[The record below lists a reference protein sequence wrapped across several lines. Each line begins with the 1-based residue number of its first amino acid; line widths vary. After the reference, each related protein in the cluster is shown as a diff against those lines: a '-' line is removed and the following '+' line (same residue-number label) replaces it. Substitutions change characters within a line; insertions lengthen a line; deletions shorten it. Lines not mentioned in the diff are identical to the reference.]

1 MLKSP
6 LFWKITTLIGCIVLL
21 SLPLMMVRELINER
35 ADYRSEV
42 VDAIEQST
50 SGSQKL
56 AGPLI
61 AIPIT
66 ETLTRMENQKE
77 VNYQRNWVYYWLPES
92 LAVTGKQTVES
103 RRVGIYSGQVWHN
116 ALQIKASFDPL
127 RLAALRK
134 TNIVLGQPRLVV
146 SVGDAR
152 GIGAIHAPE
161 VNSNVL
167 SVEPGLG
174 ISGDGAGIHMPMPA
188 LAEDNKPLEIAF
200 SLDLNGTG
208 EFSLVPLGRNSEL
221 QLTSN
226 WPHPGFLG
234 SFLPTQREVSAA
246 GYRAHWQSSWFAN
259 DMGSYFKDDM
269 EIPWSRLPA
278 FSADVMSLADQYQLT
293 DRATKY
299 AILLIG
305 LTFMAFFVFE
315 SLTRRPLHPMQYLLV
330 GLSLVLFYL
339 VLLALSE
346 HIGFTA
352 AWLAASL
359 SGAVMNGIYLQA
371 VLRGWR
377 NSLLF
382 VAALL
387 LLDGVMWFLLHSEDS
402 ALLLGTGVLAL
413 ALSVLMFL
421 TRRVDWYALSLPKGT
436 VPPTPAADDDKLRL
450 WKEWRHKKRRPWGA
464 VFASWLRNKSYYS
477 CRSPQKR

>member
-77 VNYQRNWVYYWLPES
+77 VNYQRSWVYYWLPES

-161 VNSNVL
+161 VNGNVL

-402 ALLLGTGVLAL
+402 ALLLGTGGLAL

-450 WKEWRHKKRRPWGA
+450 WKE
-464 VFASWLRNKSYYS
+464 
-477 CRSPQKR
+477 

>member
-1 MLKSP
+1 MKSP

-92 LAVTGKQTVES
+92 LAVAGKQTVES

-146 SVGDAR
+146 SVGYAR

-161 VNSNVL
+161 VNGNVL

-450 WKEWRHKKRRPWGA
+450 WKE
-464 VFASWLRNKSYYS
+464 
-477 CRSPQKR
+477 

>member
-6 LFWKITTLIGCIVLL
+6 LFWKITTLIGCVVLL

-61 AIPIT
+61 AIPVT

-77 VNYQRNWVYYWLPES
+77 VNYQRSWVYYWLPES
-92 LAVTGKQTVES
+92 LAVAGKQTVES

-134 TNIVLGQPRLVV
+134 TNIVLGPPRLVV

-152 GIGAIHAPE
+152 GIGAINAPE
-161 VNSNVL
+161 VNGNVL

-346 HIGFTA
+346 HVGFTA

-359 SGAVMNGIYLQA
+359 SGAVMNGVYLQA

-402 ALLLGTGVLAL
+402 ALLLGTGVLVL

-421 TRRVDWYALSLPKGT
+421 TRRVDWYALSLPKGSA
-436 VPPTPAADDDKLRL
+436 PPPPAADDDKLRL
-450 WKEWRHKKRRPWGA
+450 WKE
-464 VFASWLRNKSYYS
+464 
-477 CRSPQKR
+477 

>member
-77 VNYQRNWVYYWLPES
+77 VNYQRSWVYYWLPAS

-127 RLAALRK
+127 RMAALRK

-161 VNSNVL
+161 VNGNVL

-450 WKEWRHKKRRPWGA
+450 WKE
-464 VFASWLRNKSYYS
+464 
-477 CRSPQKR
+477 

>member
-61 AIPIT
+61 AIPVT

-134 TNIVLGQPRLVV
+134 TNIVLGPPRLVV

-161 VNSNVL
+161 VNGNVL

-208 EFSLVPLGRNSEL
+208 EFSLVPIGRNSEL

-346 HIGFTA
+346 HVGFTA

-359 SGAVMNGIYLQA
+359 SGAVMNGVYLQA

-402 ALLLGTGVLAL
+402 ALLLGTGVLVL

-421 TRRVDWYALSLPKGT
+421 TRRVDWYALSLPKGSA
-436 VPPTPAADDDKLRL
+436 PPPPAADDDKLRL
-450 WKEWRHKKRRPWGA
+450 WKE
-464 VFASWLRNKSYYS
+464 
-477 CRSPQKR
+477 

>member
-77 VNYQRNWVYYWLPES
+77 VSYQRSWVYYWLPES
-92 LAVTGKQTVES
+92 LAVAGKQTVES

-161 VNSNVL
+161 VNGNVL

-436 VPPTPAADDDKLRL
+436 
-450 WKEWRHKKRRPWGA
+450 
-464 VFASWLRNKSYYS
+464 
-477 CRSPQKR
+477 

>member
-21 SLPLMMVRELINER
+21 SLPLMIVRELINER

-50 SGSQKL
+50 SGPQKL

-61 AIPIT
+61 AIPVT
-66 ETLTRMENQKE
+66 ETLTRRENQKE
-77 VNYQRNWVYYWLPES
+77 VEYQRSWEYYWLPES
-92 LAVTGKQTVES
+92 LAVSGKQTVES

-116 ALQIKASFDPL
+116 ALQIKATFDPL
-127 RLAALRK
+127 RLASLRK
-134 TNIVLGQPRLVV
+134 TNISLGQPRLVV

-161 VNSNVL
+161 VNGSVL

-208 EFSLVPLGRNSEL
+208 AFSLTPLGRNSEL

-234 SFLPTQREVSAA
+234 SFLPTKREVNAA

-305 LTFMAFFVFE
+305 LTFMAFFAFE
-315 SLTRRPLHPMQYLLV
+315 SLTHRPLHPMQYLLV

-402 ALLLGTGVLAL
+402 ALLLGTGVLVL
-413 ALSVLMFL
+413 ALSSLMFL
-421 TRRVDWYALSLPKGT
+421 TRRVDWYALSLPKGS
-436 VPPTPAADDDKLRL
+436 VPPPPSADDDKLRL
-450 WKEWRHKKRRPWGA
+450 WKE
-464 VFASWLRNKSYYS
+464 
-477 CRSPQKR
+477 

>member
-77 VNYQRNWVYYWLPES
+77 VNYQRSWVYYWLPES

-116 ALQIKASFDPL
+116 VLQIKASFDPL

-161 VNSNVL
+161 VNGSVL

-315 SLTRRPLHPMQYLLV
+315 TLTRRPLHPMQYLLV

-450 WKEWRHKKRRPWGA
+450 WKE
-464 VFASWLRNKSYYS
+464 
-477 CRSPQKR
+477 

>member
-6 LFWKITTLIGCIVLL
+6 LFWKITTLIGCIVPL

-77 VNYQRNWVYYWLPES
+77 VSYQRSWVYYWLPES
-92 LAVTGKQTVES
+92 LAVAGKQTVES

-161 VNSNVL
+161 VNGNVL

-450 WKEWRHKKRRPWGA
+450 WKE
-464 VFASWLRNKSYYS
+464 
-477 CRSPQKR
+477 

>member
-6 LFWKITTLIGCIVLL
+6 LFWKITTLIGCVVLL

-61 AIPIT
+61 AIPVT

-77 VNYQRNWVYYWLPES
+77 VNYQRSWVYYWLPES

-103 RRVGIYSGQVWHN
+103 RRVGIYSGQVWYN

-134 TNIVLGQPRLVV
+134 TNIVLGPPRLVV

-161 VNSNVL
+161 VNGNVL

-208 EFSLVPLGRNSEL
+208 EFSLVPIGRNSEL

-234 SFLPTQREVSAA
+234 SFLTTQREVSAA

-346 HIGFTA
+346 HVGFTA

-359 SGAVMNGIYLQA
+359 SGAVMNGVYLQA

-402 ALLLGTGVLAL
+402 ALLLGTGVLVL

-421 TRRVDWYALSLPKGT
+421 TRRVDWYALSLPKGSA
-436 VPPTPAADDDKLRL
+436 PPPPAADDDKLRL
-450 WKEWRHKKRRPWGA
+450 WKE
-464 VFASWLRNKSYYS
+464 
-477 CRSPQKR
+477 

>member
-6 LFWKITTLIGCIVLL
+6 LFWKITTLIGCVVLL

-61 AIPIT
+61 AIPVT

-77 VNYQRNWVYYWLPES
+77 VNYQRSWEYYWLPES

-134 TNIVLGQPRLVV
+134 TNIVLGPPRLVV

-161 VNSNVL
+161 VNGNVL

-174 ISGDGAGIHMPMPA
+174 ISGDGAGINMPMPA

-208 EFSLVPLGRNSEL
+208 EFSLVPIGRNSEL

-359 SGAVMNGIYLQA
+359 SGAVMNGVYLQA

-402 ALLLGTGVLAL
+402 ALLLGTGVLVL

-421 TRRVDWYALSLPKGT
+421 TRRVDWYALSLPKGSA
-436 VPPTPAADDDKLRL
+436 PPPPAADDDKLRL
-450 WKEWRHKKRRPWGA
+450 WKE
-464 VFASWLRNKSYYS
+464 
-477 CRSPQKR
+477 

>member
-66 ETLTRMENQKE
+66 ETLTRMENRKE
-77 VNYQRNWVYYWLPES
+77 VNYQRSWVYYWLPES

-134 TNIVLGQPRLVV
+134 TNIVLGQPLLVV

-161 VNSNVL
+161 VNGNVL

-450 WKEWRHKKRRPWGA
+450 WKE
-464 VFASWLRNKSYYS
+464 
-477 CRSPQKR
+477 

>member
-21 SLPLMMVRELINER
+21 SLPLMIVRELINER

-50 SGSQKL
+50 SGPQKL

-61 AIPIT
+61 AIPVT
-66 ETLTRMENQKE
+66 ETLTRRENQKE
-77 VNYQRNWVYYWLPES
+77 VEYQRSWEYYWLPES

-116 ALQIKASFDPL
+116 AQQIKASFDPL
-127 RLAALRK
+127 RLAALKK

-161 VNSNVL
+161 VNGSVL

-208 EFSLVPLGRNSEL
+208 AFSLVPLGRNSEL

-234 SFLPTQREVSAA
+234 SFLPTKREVNAA

-305 LTFMAFFVFE
+305 LTFMAFFAFE
-315 SLTRRPLHPMQYLLV
+315 SLTHRPLHPMQYLLV

-402 ALLLGTGVLAL
+402 ALLLGTGVLVL
-413 ALSVLMFL
+413 ALSSLMFL
-421 TRRVDWYALSLPKGT
+421 TRRVDWYALSLPKGS
-436 VPPTPAADDDKLRL
+436 VPPPPSADDDKLRL
-450 WKEWRHKKRRPWGA
+450 WKE
-464 VFASWLRNKSYYS
+464 
-477 CRSPQKR
+477 

>member
-50 SGSQKL
+50 SGTQKL

-77 VNYQRNWVYYWLPES
+77 VNYQRSWVYYWLPES
-92 LAVTGKQTVES
+92 LAVAGKQTVES

-161 VNSNVL
+161 VNGNVL

-293 DRATKY
+293 DRAAKY

-450 WKEWRHKKRRPWGA
+450 WKE
-464 VFASWLRNKSYYS
+464 
-477 CRSPQKR
+477 

>member
-77 VNYQRNWVYYWLPES
+77 VNYQRSWVYYWLPES

-161 VNSNVL
+161 VNGNVL

-208 EFSLVPLGRNSEL
+208 EFSLVPLGHNSEL

-387 LLDGVMWFLLHSEDS
+387 LLDSVMWFLLHSEDS

-436 VPPTPAADDDKLRL
+436 VPPTPAADEDKLRL
-450 WKEWRHKKRRPWGA
+450 WKE
-464 VFASWLRNKSYYS
+464 
-477 CRSPQKR
+477 

>member
-6 LFWKITTLIGCIVLL
+6 LFWKITTLIGCVVLL

-61 AIPIT
+61 AIPVT
-66 ETLTRMENQKE
+66 EALTRMENQKE
-77 VNYQRNWVYYWLPES
+77 VNYQRSWVYYWLPES

-134 TNIVLGQPRLVV
+134 TNIVLGPPRLVV

-161 VNSNVL
+161 VNGNVL

-208 EFSLVPLGRNSEL
+208 EFSLVPIGRNSEL

-315 SLTRRPLHPMQYLLV
+315 SLTRHPLHPMQYLLV

-346 HIGFTA
+346 HVGFTA

-359 SGAVMNGIYLQA
+359 SGAVMNGVYLQA

-402 ALLLGTGVLAL
+402 ALLLGTGVLVL

-421 TRRVDWYALSLPKGT
+421 TRRVDWYALSLPKGSA
-436 VPPTPAADDDKLRL
+436 PPPPAADDDKLRL
-450 WKEWRHKKRRPWGA
+450 WKE
-464 VFASWLRNKSYYS
+464 
-477 CRSPQKR
+477 

>member
-1 MLKSP
+1 MKSP

-161 VNSNVL
+161 VNGNVL

-208 EFSLVPLGRNSEL
+208 DFSLVPLGRNSEL

-450 WKEWRHKKRRPWGA
+450 WKE
-464 VFASWLRNKSYYS
+464 
-477 CRSPQKR
+477 

>member
-77 VNYQRNWVYYWLPES
+77 VNYQRSWVYYWLPES

-116 ALQIKASFDPL
+116 VLQIKASFDPL

-161 VNSNVL
+161 VNGNVL

-174 ISGDGAGIHMPMPA
+174 ISGDGAGIHMPMPT

-450 WKEWRHKKRRPWGA
+450 WKE
-464 VFASWLRNKSYYS
+464 
-477 CRSPQKR
+477 

>member
-21 SLPLMMVRELINER
+21 SLPLMIVRELINER

-50 SGSQKL
+50 SGPQKL

-61 AIPIT
+61 AIPVT
-66 ETLTRMENQKE
+66 ETLTRRENQKE
-77 VNYQRNWVYYWLPES
+77 VEYQRSWEYYWLPES

-127 RLAALRK
+127 RLAALKK

-161 VNSNVL
+161 VNGSVL

-208 EFSLVPLGRNSEL
+208 AFSLVPLGRNSEL

-234 SFLPTQREVSAA
+234 SFLPTKREVNAA

-305 LTFMAFFVFE
+305 LTFMAFFAFE
-315 SLTRRPLHPMQYLLV
+315 SLTHRPLHPMQYLLV

-402 ALLLGTGVLAL
+402 ALLLGTGVLVL
-413 ALSVLMFL
+413 ALSSLMFL
-421 TRRVDWYALSLPKGT
+421 TQRVDWYALSLPKGS
-436 VPPTPAADDDKLRL
+436 VPPPPSADDDKLRL
-450 WKEWRHKKRRPWGA
+450 WKE
-464 VFASWLRNKSYYS
+464 
-477 CRSPQKR
+477 

>member
-92 LAVTGKQTVES
+92 LAVAGKQTVES

-116 ALQIKASFDPL
+116 TLQIKASFDPL

-161 VNSNVL
+161 VNGNVL

-330 GLSLVLFYL
+330 GLSLVLFYM

-450 WKEWRHKKRRPWGA
+450 WKE
-464 VFASWLRNKSYYS
+464 
-477 CRSPQKR
+477 

>member
-77 VNYQRNWVYYWLPES
+77 VNYQRSWVYYWLPES

-134 TNIVLGQPRLVV
+134 TNIVLGQPLLVV
-146 SVGDAR
+146 SVGYAR

-161 VNSNVL
+161 VNGNVL

-450 WKEWRHKKRRPWGA
+450 WKE
-464 VFASWLRNKSYYS
+464 
-477 CRSPQKR
+477 

>member
-77 VNYQRNWVYYWLPES
+77 VNYQRSWVYYWLPES
-92 LAVTGKQTVES
+92 LAVAGKQTVES

-116 ALQIKASFDPL
+116 VLQIKASFDPL

-161 VNSNVL
+161 VNGNVL

-377 NSLLF
+377 ISLLF

-450 WKEWRHKKRRPWGA
+450 WKE
-464 VFASWLRNKSYYS
+464 
-477 CRSPQKR
+477 

>member
-35 ADYRSEV
+35 ADYRNEV

-77 VNYQRNWVYYWLPES
+77 VNYQRSWVYYWLPES
-92 LAVTGKQTVES
+92 LAVAGKQTVES
-103 RRVGIYSGQVWHN
+103 RRVGIHSGQVWHN
-116 ALQIKASFDPL
+116 VLQIKASFDPL

-161 VNSNVL
+161 VNGNVL

-450 WKEWRHKKRRPWGA
+450 WKE
-464 VFASWLRNKSYYS
+464 
-477 CRSPQKR
+477 

>member
-77 VNYQRNWVYYWLPES
+77 VNYQRSWVYYWLPES

-134 TNIVLGQPRLVV
+134 TNIVLGQPLLVV

-161 VNSNVL
+161 VNGNVL

-421 TRRVDWYALSLPKGT
+421 TRRVDWYALSLPKGI

-450 WKEWRHKKRRPWGA
+450 WKE
-464 VFASWLRNKSYYS
+464 
-477 CRSPQKR
+477 

>member
-77 VNYQRNWVYYWLPES
+77 VNYQRSWVYYWLPES

-161 VNSNVL
+161 VNGNVL

-315 SLTRRPLHPMQYLLV
+315 SLTRRPLHPMQYLQV

-450 WKEWRHKKRRPWGA
+450 WKE
-464 VFASWLRNKSYYS
+464 
-477 CRSPQKR
+477 

>member
-77 VNYQRNWVYYWLPES
+77 VNYQRSWVYYWLPES

-161 VNSNVL
+161 VNGNVL

-315 SLTRRPLHPMQYLLV
+315 SLTRHPLHPMQYLLV

-346 HIGFTA
+346 HVGFTA

-359 SGAVMNGIYLQA
+359 SGAVMNGVYLQA

-402 ALLLGTGVLAL
+402 ALLLGTGVLVL

-421 TRRVDWYALSLPKGT
+421 TRRVDWYALSLPKGSA
-436 VPPTPAADDDKLRL
+436 PPPPAADDDKLRL
-450 WKEWRHKKRRPWGA
+450 WKE
-464 VFASWLRNKSYYS
+464 
-477 CRSPQKR
+477 

>member
-77 VNYQRNWVYYWLPES
+77 VNYQRSWVYYWLPES

-146 SVGDAR
+146 SVGNAR
-152 GIGAIHAPE
+152 GIGAIYAPE
-161 VNSNVL
+161 VNGNVL

-450 WKEWRHKKRRPWGA
+450 WKE
-464 VFASWLRNKSYYS
+464 
-477 CRSPQKR
+477 

>member
-66 ETLTRMENQKE
+66 ETLTRMENKKE

-161 VNSNVL
+161 VNGNVL

-278 FSADVMSLADQYQLT
+278 FSANVMSLADQYQLT

-450 WKEWRHKKRRPWGA
+450 WKE
-464 VFASWLRNKSYYS
+464 
-477 CRSPQKR
+477 